1 MYVFINYSQL
11 NLEILKTGFEYICIR
26 SIFETGKE
34 NLKYYIC
41 QRVNVDCI
49 HFSENGLN
57 GVLNDKGNPKHLL
70 HFSGASFFLTKGLL
84 FIDLTIFILVF
95 VG

>member
-11 NLEILKTGFEYICIR
+11 NLEILQTGFEYICIR

-49 HFSENGLN
+49 NFFRKCFEWSVKRQRKSKTLAAFFRSVFFRN
-57 GVLNDKGNPKHLL
+57 KRT
-70 HFSGASFFLTKGLL
+70 SFY
-84 FIDLTIFILVF
+84 
-95 VG
+95 